1 MTEETKNTSEMNV
14 EQLDAEDLES
24 VNGGIKRRHR
34 RRKVRKS
41 GQNGSAT
48 GTSDSEN
55 EPEE

>member
-14 EQLDAEDLES
+14 EQVDAEDLES
-24 VNGGIKRRHR
+24 VSGGIKRRHR
-34 RRKVRKS
+34 RRRVRK
-41 GQNGSAT
+41 GERNGSAT

>member
-1 MTEETKNTSEMNV
+1 
-14 EQLDAEDLES
+14 LDAEDLES